1 MQGDVDSA
9 IMHSGVGRSACE
21 RYTHTRVPLAHPCTW
36 MMIDSVGQGQ
46 TPLSAHLANDA
57 GIKGP
62 NRQIQ

>member
-1 MQGDVDSA
+1 
-9 IMHSGVGRSACE
+9 
-21 RYTHTRVPLAHPCTW
+21 
-36 MMIDSVGQGQ
+36 MMIDRVGQGQ